1 MSKSEFKTEREH
13 QTSSKYKGSSG
24 YKTSS
29 KEPFKKEESEISE
42 SDIDK
47 MKAKD
52 LQSLKRQ
59 LGVKTKAKSKV
70 GLKKAINNH
79 LSKDKKVT
87 TPKPQEK
94 PFTLKTPDE
103 MSVAELRVLA
113 PRYGV
118 KSGGIEQKVL
128 VARIKKAQSELDDTN
143 ENLQNLPSGSS
154 ITTAFYDGDKMDS
167 DYDVSIIDKDV
178 EPHKEA
184 KILDQG
190 KGVYLIEQT
199 TVLGEQEVTA
209 VTITDSEQGM
219 KNKHRLAEL
228 EKQVKST
235 QGSKEHHDLP
245 TSNYI
250 ENRDEIIQ
258 LKDNFRSAKFQ
269 QEEYRKRKEW
279 NQEGEGEMY
288 AKEELKNKEWAKESE
303 IAIHSLGGHTSWY
316 EMDKQE
322 LSDEMVSYRT
332 VKLLKEEADKQKVL
346 KSDDK
351 RIRNRKK
358 LEEKILSNIVQK
370 QPYLD
375 SIELDSETQIQALT
389 QSKFETEMETQ
400 IVSPDPK
407 QKGSSKI
414 PNRFSLSDN
423 IIEPQKYADF
433 PKGSAWKEARIIH
446 EKRRKEYQKK
456 DLVPILHPIRG
467 KKKVGNKQPGNEVVD
482 IKELKKIPK
491 VDILH
496 EKGYPQLDEHKND
509 SLLST
514 GGQNL
519 QNVYSDNLEYKGVF
533 FQDST
538 HEEPINHFAVAN
550 EIWVDSDDAGHYIG
564 YMNNLFTRTDKK
576 GNPDPFYPNV
586 RFKTKDGFT
595 TPKAV
600 TEHQAMRFWVGNHI
614 DSAGYRRNLV
624 LSAPVVRQL
633 VGKKALSYRSAQGKN
648 VTFKLSE
655 QKLAICNAIY
665 NPKKLI
671 IIKTA
676 DIPSGIS
683 FPFIAHD
690 IMIKPEDKPILAFTR
705 NKEQELTR
713 LTSDDMIKIMVD
725 TMQLEPDQAQSTLE
739 ALYQAEWINYPRSD
753 TTKAEHEHIY
763 LLKDINK
770 FEGTNIE
777 KQTLQII
784 KDSETA
790 YKSGSNYKDNGTWK
804 LMNKKT
810 VLVSTKG
817 YKLPYM
823 KKEYTKDEFDI
834 TIQSKGINSSDLTQF
849 ISDNEIGTPAT
860 RMTQFAELKEAGIVK
875 KIGDVYVVDK
885 RGLILSA
892 TYDYYNENSWS
903 VINLKQQLKDEESVD
918 RMIDL
923 LGFIQPLT
931 KEEKNKAIKEI
942 KAVSKELIEGEKD
955 IATLDGF

>member
-1 MSKSEFKTEREH
+1 MSGREFKTSSEYE
-13 QTSSKYKGSSG
+13 TSSKYQTKSG
-24 YKTSS
+24 YKKDSDYSFS
-29 KEPFKKEESEISE
+29 KEE
-42 SDIDK
+42 
-47 MKAKD
+47 KD
-52 LQSLKRQ
+52 LVYENIDELDYQELKILQ
-59 LGVKTKAKSKV
+59 KHLDIKSKAKSKS
-70 GLKKAINNH
+70 GLKKAIKAD
-79 LSKDKKVT
+79 LKRS
-87 TPKPQEK
+87 QEK
-94 PFTLKTPDE
+94 PMGIKTLNE
-103 MSVAELRVLA
+103 MSLAELRVVA
-113 PRYGV
+113 NRYGV
-118 KSGGIEQKVL
+118 KSGGIKKGVLKKRIAKEQSKH
-128 VARIKKAQSELDDTN
+128 SPD

-154 ITTAFYDGDKMDS
+154 ITTAFYDGDKMGS

-190 KGVYLIEQT
+190 SGVMLIEQT

-209 VTITDSEQGM
+209 VTISDSEQGI
-219 KNKHRLAEL
+219 KNKQRLAEL
-228 EKQVKST
+228 EAQVAKSEDNDKRGFRGRNAEKQVKDMFEK
-235 QGSKEHHDLP
+235 QGYEVKDVSRDKKKHYDLEVIINNNKIPVEVKEY
-245 TSNYI
+245 NERI
-250 ENRDEIIQ
+250 EGKEP
-258 LKDNFRSAKFQ
+258 
-269 QEEYRKRKEW
+269 RKGRLQFERKYVKQMEKKK
-279 NQEGEGEMY
+279 GIY
-288 AKEELKNKEWAKESE
+288 VIVKTDKL
-303 IAIHSLGGHTSWY
+303 
-316 EMDKQE
+316 DKQE
-322 LSDEMVSYRT
+322 IAVIEAKEIMKLSKGKGEVFIVSQ
-332 VKLLKEEADKQKVL
+332 EEIAESV
-346 KSDDK
+346 
-351 RIRNRKK
+351 
-358 LEEKILSNIVQK
+358 
-370 QPYLD
+370 
-375 SIELDSETQIQALT
+375 
-389 QSKFETEMETQ
+389 ETEIETRESEFPVQ
-400 IVSPDPK
+400 DAMVQQMALDMVVDQEMAKKES
-407 QKGSSKI
+407 QLSY
-414 PNRFSLSDN
+414 SDN

-446 EKRRKEYQKK
+446 EKRRKEYTKR

-467 KKKVGNKQPGNEVVD
+467 KQKTGNKQPGNEVVD
-482 IKELKKIPK
+482 IKELKMIPK

-496 EKGYPQLDEHKND
+496 EKSYPELEEHKND

-538 HEEPINHFAVAN
+538 FEEPINHFAVAN

-576 GNPDPFYPNV
+576 GNPDPYYPNV

-595 TPKAV
+595 KPKAV
-600 TEHQAMRFWVGNHI
+600 NEPQAIRFWVGNHI

-624 LSAPVVRQL
+624 LSAPVIRQL
-633 VGKKALSYRSAQGKN
+633 IGKKALSYRSAQGKN
-648 VTFKLSE
+648 ITFKLSE

-676 DIPSGIS
+676 DMPSGIS

-690 IMIKPEDKPILAFTR
+690 IKIKPEDKPILAFTR

-713 LTSDDMIKIMVD
+713 LTSDDMIRIMVD
-725 TMQLEPDQAQSTLE
+725 TMQVEPDQAQSTLE

-763 LLKDINK
+763 LLKDINE
-770 FEGTNIE
+770 FEGTSIE

-784 KDSETA
+784 HDSETA
-790 YKSGSNYKDNGTWK
+790 FKAKENYKDNGTWK
-804 LMNKKT
+804 LINKNT
-810 VLVSTKG
+810 VLVSTEG

-823 KKEYTKDEFDI
+823 KKEYTNDEFDI
-834 TIQSKGINSSDLTQF
+834 SIQSKGINPSDLTKF

-875 KIGDVYVVDK
+875 KVGDVYVVDK

-931 KEEKNKAIKEI
+931 KEEKEKAIKEI